1 MVEEKRE
8 ELYVRVKDAA
18 GNDFICPIGAL
29 KDPKTATEAELD
41 NCVDDATTQRYSG
54 NIKVVD

>member
-1 MVEEKRE
+1 MTEKKKK

-18 GNDFICPIGAL
+18 GNDFICLLDEL
-29 KDPKTATEAELD
+29 KDPRTATEEELN

-54 NIKVVD
+54 NIDVAD

>member
-1 MVEEKRE
+1 MTEKKKK

-18 GNDFICPIGAL
+18 GNDFICLLDEL
-29 KDPKTATEAELD
+29 KDPRTATEEELS

-54 NIKVVD
+54 NIDVAD